1 MYEGQSTSGFSGS
14 NQLSAAP
21 KNQSATE
28 RETIELHKTASILSK
43 VVSQLHERL
52 QPVLRQQLLATATE
66 GNKEETLTAIAN
78 AVRQSRQL
86 VQGSVYQLE
95 DILQRLDI

>member
-1 MYEGQSTSGFSGS
+1 MYSNEPSRGLVGS
-14 NQLSAAP
+14 NELSSTP
-21 KNQSATE
+21 KVQSATE
-28 RETIELHKTASILSK
+28 REINELHETASVLSK

-52 QPVLRQQLLATATE
+52 HPILRQPLPATAGE
-66 GNKEETLTAIAN
+66 GSKDEALTAVAN

>member
-28 RETIELHKTASILSK
+28 RETIALHETASVLSK
-43 VVSQLHERL
+43 IVSILHERL
-52 QPVLRQQLLATATE
+52 QPILRQPLPATGTGE
-66 GNKEETLTAIAN
+66 NKEETLTAVAN

-86 VQGSVYQLE
+86 VQGSVFQLE